1 MEDWLKY
8 FGRFQSLK
16 KWGKEWYYIGI
27 AETLIF
33 IILWLITRMP
43 GNPITERGG
52 SISGTGIT
60 VEIFQLAFIILSVII
75 LVKDRFKSL
84 TKTERLNNVKK

>member
-1 MEDWLKY
+1 
-8 FGRFQSLK
+8 
-16 KWGKEWYYIGI
+16 
-27 AETLIF
+27 
-33 IILWLITRMP
+33 MP